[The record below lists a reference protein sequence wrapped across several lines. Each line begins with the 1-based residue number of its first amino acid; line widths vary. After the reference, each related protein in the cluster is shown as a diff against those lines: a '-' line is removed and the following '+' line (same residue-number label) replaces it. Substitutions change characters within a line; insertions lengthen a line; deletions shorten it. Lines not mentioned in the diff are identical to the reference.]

1 MRKIDLIAYLPV
13 HVLNSFSIISYR
25 SSVCMVRVCWLF
37 FYDCL
42 VSVWFFQFLLSP
54 NRLKLNREKLLHMFF
69 TQSMELSMDYFI
81 VNVTTIYFK
90 KDTFKKVWTILSRK
104 KFKGALKLTKIRL
117 LVRQSKCCNVLLNC
131 MSLTSH
137 QSFGKN
143 SSQFRKV
150 FKILIE
156 PNVYSSPIVL

>member
-1 MRKIDLIAYLPV
+1 
-13 HVLNSFSIISYR
+13 
-25 SSVCMVRVCWLF
+25 
-37 FYDCL
+37 
-42 VSVWFFQFLLSP
+42 
-54 NRLKLNREKLLHMFF
+54 MFF

-81 VNVTTIYFK
+81 VNVTTINFK

>member
-1 MRKIDLIAYLPV
+1 
-13 HVLNSFSIISYR
+13 
-25 SSVCMVRVCWLF
+25 
-37 FYDCL
+37 
-42 VSVWFFQFLLSP
+42 
-54 NRLKLNREKLLHMFF
+54 MFF

-81 VNVTTIYFK
+81 VNVTTINFK

-104 KFKGALKLTKIRL
+104 KFKGALKLPEIRL

-143 SSQFRKV
+143 PSQFRKV